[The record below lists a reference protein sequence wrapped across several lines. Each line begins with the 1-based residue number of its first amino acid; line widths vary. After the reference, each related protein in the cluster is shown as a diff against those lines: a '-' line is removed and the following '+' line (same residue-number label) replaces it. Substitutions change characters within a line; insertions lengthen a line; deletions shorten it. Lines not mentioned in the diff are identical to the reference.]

1 MVDEGGESTV
11 RIQRYPNRRLYDRSC
26 RRYVTIQDIE
36 DHILAGRTVEI
47 RDSKTGDDL
56 TRQVLTQILA
66 ERHPRKMEMFPVAM
80 LHDIIRANEIGLDL
94 WRGYMRQSLMA
105 IEAWRN
111 AAIPFASPLDWM
123 SPILSAF
130 TPLAPGPDSIGRRLQ
145 ELSDRVRRLEAT
157 ADQPPARPAGADP
170 LGVLE
175 ERLERLEGRDPAR
188 KDRKPPRGGGS

>member
-1 MVDEGGESTV
+1 MGDENGESTV
-11 RIQRYPNRRLYDRSC
+11 RIQRYPNRRFYDRSR

-56 TRQVLTQILA
+56 TRQVLAQILA

-105 IEAWRN
+105 IEAWRM

-130 TPLAPGPDSIGRRLQ
+130 TPPASGPESVSRRIE
-145 ELSDRVRRLEAT
+145 ELSDRVRRLEA
-157 ADQPPARPAGADP
+157 AAGQPPAPPPGDDP
-170 LGVLE
+170 LDILE
-175 ERLERLEGRDPAR
+175 ERLEQLEDPGPPRRA
-188 KDRKPPRGGGS
+188 RKPPRNRRP